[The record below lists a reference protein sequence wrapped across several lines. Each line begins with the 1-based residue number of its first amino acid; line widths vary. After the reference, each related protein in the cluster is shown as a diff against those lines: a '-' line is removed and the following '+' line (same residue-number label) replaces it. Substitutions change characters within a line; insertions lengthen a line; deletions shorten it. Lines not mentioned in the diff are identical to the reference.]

1 MKVYIYEHVTCA
13 PEKAAVQNQ
22 IEHGFA
28 WRLKAGCK
36 QMNMKEFDKY
46 MAFIRKICLIR
57 IWYFYRLGIFGCN
70 ILICGVSIMI
80 KSPLVLMKG
89 WF

>member
-13 PEKAAVQNQ
+13 PEKAHPVNR

-46 MAFIRKICLIR
+46 MTFIRKNMFNPNVKLLPGGDFR
-57 IWYFYRLGIFGCN
+57 LQYFDMRGKYHD
-70 ILICGVSIMI
+70 
-80 KSPLVLMKG
+80 
-89 WF
+89 